1 MYEEF
6 EALRDGCEL
15 DYCSPPFLLRNSRI
29 NTSMASLNHSDLHF
43 FGTHLQL
50 YGIAA
55 TKRGPNADIIKS
67 PRSTRNENDSTLDT
81 DIR

>member
-1 MYEEF
+1 
-6 EALRDGCEL
+6 
-15 DYCSPPFLLRNSRI
+15 
-29 NTSMASLNHSDLHF
+29 MASLNHSDLHF